1 MELGL
6 RGKVA
11 VVTGGAGAICSAVA
25 QGLVAEGAVVSLW
38 DLNLEAAQTKAAEL
52 SAICPQASA
61 FSCDVLDRG
70 SVKDA
75 LQATLDRHGRV
86 DILIN
91 GAGGSRKEATTSK
104 ELSFFDIPEEALEA
118 VLRLNYLSAVLPS
131 QEVGRVFARQG
142 TGTILNISSI
152 AGIRPLT
159 RSISYSSGKAAIINF
174 TQWLAVH
181 MARDYSPQI
190 RVNAIAPGFV
200 LTEQNRFLLVEQDG
214 EHMTDRGRQVVGFVP
229 MSRLGTPEEMVGAV
243 LYLVSEQARFVTG
256 AVLPVDGGYSAF
268 GGV

>member
-11 VVTGGAGAICSAVA
+11 VVTGGAGAICSAIA
-25 QGLVAEGAVVSLW
+25 RGLAAEGAEVSLW
-38 DLNLEAAQTKAAEL
+38 DLNLQAAETRASEL
-52 SAICPQASA
+52 SATGPQASA
-61 FSCDVLDRG
+61 FGCDVLDRA
-70 SVKDA
+70 SVRAA
-75 LQATLDRHGRV
+75 LQSTLDRHGTV

-104 ELSFFDIPEEALEA
+104 ELSFFDIPEQALEA
-118 VLRLNYLSAVLPS
+118 VLQLNYLSAVLPS
-131 QEVGRVFARQG
+131 QEVGRTFARQG
-142 TGTILNISSI
+142 TGAILNISSI
-152 AGIRPLT
+152 AGIQPLS

-181 MARDYSPQI
+181 MAQEYSPQI

-200 LTEQNRFLLVEQDG
+200 LTEQNRFLLLEQDG
-214 EHMTDRGRQVVGFVP
+214 EHMTDRGRQVVAFVP

-256 AVLPVDGGYSAF
+256 AVLPVDGGYTAF